1 MNKQVLRILEIYI
14 DIDMETPYHFNPL
27 IVIKVKVMKHRQLK
41 LKRSKRNKR
50 EQRLKETTVHLE
62 R

>member
-1 MNKQVLRILEIYI
+1 
-14 DIDMETPYHFNPL
+14 METPYHFNPL